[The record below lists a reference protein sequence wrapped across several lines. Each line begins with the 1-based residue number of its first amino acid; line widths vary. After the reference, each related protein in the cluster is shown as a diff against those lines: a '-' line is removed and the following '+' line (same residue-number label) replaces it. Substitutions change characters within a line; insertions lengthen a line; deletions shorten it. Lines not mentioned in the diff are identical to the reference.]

1 MFMRKKNP
9 IVLLAV
15 LSAFVMIACQPKGQN
30 SEKPEFVEFTEGLTR
45 EDTLAVKG
53 LVTTFMTYVQ
63 DGKYGD
69 AAAMLYKADAEN
81 AWNEPLQLDNDE
93 VQNVSKMLQ
102 TLTVKN
108 FEIAGLTFQSAINNE
123 VVCHIVSRE
132 SSADSPAIV
141 RKFYFKPMNYLG
153 GWRLCLKDSSHGD
166 NR

>member
-1 MFMRKKNP
+1 M
-9 IVLLAV
+9 LLAV

-81 AWNEPLQLDNDE
+81 AWNEPLLLNNDE
-93 VQNVSKMLQ
+93 LQETARLLQ
-102 TLTVKN
+102 TFTVKN
-108 FEIAGLTFQSAINNE
+108 YEIVGLKFKTAVENE
-123 VVCHIVSRE
+123 VTCRMTLRE
-132 SSADSPAIV
+132 ATATSPAVV
-141 RKFYFKPMNYLG
+141 RKMCFKPMNYLG
-153 GWRLCLKDSSHGD
+153 KWILCLKDSSNGD
-166 NR
+166 KPLE

>member
-1 MFMRKKNP
+1 M
-9 IVLLAV
+9 LLAV

-81 AWNEPLQLDNDE
+81 AWKEPLLLNNDE
-93 VQNVSKMLQ
+93 LQETARLLQ
-102 TLTVKN
+102 TFTVKN
-108 FEIAGLTFQSAINNE
+108 YEIVGLKFKTAVENE
-123 VVCHIVSRE
+123 VTCRMTLRE
-132 SSADSPAIV
+132 ATATSPAVV
-141 RKFYFKPMNYLG
+141 RKMCFKPMNYLG
-153 GWRLCLKDSSHGD
+153 KWILCLKDSSNGD
-166 NR
+166 KPLE

>member
-1 MFMRKKNP
+1 MRKKNP

-69 AAAMLYKADAEN
+69 AAAMLYKANPEN
-81 AWNEPLQLDNDE
+81 AWKEPLLLNNDE
-93 VQNVSKMLQ
+93 LQETARLLQ
-102 TLTVKN
+102 TFTVKN
-108 FEIAGLTFQSAINNE
+108 YEIVGLKFKTAVENE
-123 VVCHIVSRE
+123 VTCRMTLRE
-132 SSADSPAIV
+132 ATATSPAVV
-141 RKFYFKPMNYLG
+141 RKMCFKPMNYLG
-153 GWRLCLKDSSHGD
+153 KWILCLKDSSNGD
-166 NR
+166 KPLE